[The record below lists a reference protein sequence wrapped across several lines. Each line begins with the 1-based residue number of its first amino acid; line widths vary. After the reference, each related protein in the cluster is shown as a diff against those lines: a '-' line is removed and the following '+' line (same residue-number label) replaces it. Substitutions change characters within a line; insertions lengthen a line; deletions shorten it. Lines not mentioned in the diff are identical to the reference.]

1 MTGTSAG
8 GRARIAGAIATIG
21 ALLLAGCASGP
32 EPTPRPT
39 ASETPIPTP
48 TPSPSPTPSP
58 TPTPTVAAPDPADP
72 SSWLISVDGIEP
84 IQRGAAYPGAID
96 SLTELYSVEPSGLC
110 PELVYLKH
118 PDKAGLL
125 VILSDDGSTV
135 HRVSVSSSTRD
146 AGWPHDGGAT
156 AAGIRLGST
165 EAELAAA
172 YPDLELVIDR
182 PSSIVYAVGDDAAG
196 WIDFLVIDGVV
207 WSIIAA
213 DTKFVPQELCA

>member
-1 MTGTSAG
+1 MAGSSAG
-8 GRARIAGAIATIG
+8 GRVRIAGAVAAVA

-32 EPTPRPT
+32 EPTPTPP
-39 ASETPIPTP
+39 ASETST
-48 TPSPSPTPSP
+48 P
-58 TPTPTVAAPDPADP
+58 TPTPTLTPTPTPVAAPDPADP
-72 SSWLISVDGIEP
+72 SSWLISADGIGP
-84 IQRGAAYPGAID
+84 IERGAAYPEAID

-125 VILSDDGSTV
+125 VILSDDGSAV

-146 AGWPHDGGAT
+146 AGWPHEGGAT

-165 EAELAAA
+165 EAELAAT
-172 YPDLELVIDR
+172 YPELELVIER
-182 PSSIVYAVGDDAAG
+182 PSSTVYAVGDDAAG

-207 WSIIAA
+207 WNIIAA